1 MNTTVRYSLPIV
13 VAFLCLL
20 SAFAAAPAKLD
31 DTAPVADIVLE
42 VDGKIALL
50 EKALAS
56 DESFEAAREK
66 DVIQSFGVLA
76 CMGQALAEHTG
87 HAEAKFSGPALREA
101 ALGFKADGGI
111 AEAREALEAVKTARA
126 GGGKTD
132 AATEHDW
139 DKLVDMHAMMEEV
152 NARNAKLV
160 PIFRRPRGRP
170 EEAAHA
176 STIAILALAMEADTS
191 TVDGEEN
198 IALWQRLSREYREK
212 MTEVATAVRAKD
224 GKTAREH
231 FDRANEICDQ
241 CHEKLRD
248 AE

>member
-1 MNTTVRYSLPIV
+1 V
-13 VAFLCLL
+13 VLKEDGTLGLAFVLL
-20 SAFAAAPAKLD
+20 GDFRVFLL
-31 DTAPVADIVLE
+31 VAYLA
-42 VDGKIALL
+42 GARCAL
-50 EKALAS
+50 
-56 DESFEAAREK
+56 
-66 DVIQSFGVLA
+66 
-76 CMGQALAEHTG
+76 
-87 HAEAKFSGPALREA
+87 GPALREA

-111 AEAREALEAVKTARA
+111 AEARAALEAVKAARA
-126 GGGKTD
+126 GGGRTD
-132 AATEHDW
+132 AAAEHDW
-139 DKLVDMHAMMEEV
+139 NKLVDMHAMMEEV

-191 TVDGEEN
+191 TVTGEVN
-198 IALWQRLSREYREK
+198 IALWQKLSREYREK

-241 CHEKLRD
+241 CHEKIRD